1 MSYRFVMTEL
11 DLSALRSRMPSAMRS
26 ALGIVATTVLADATP
41 KVPMSMRSRGTNLR
55 GSGRARVMADNAA
68 QVEWGGDGKTS
79 RYAGPQHAGHAGGRV
94 FRNYTT
100 PGTGAKWTE
109 RAKAEREDAWR
120 RMFAQ
125 EYARRVH
132 G

>member
-1 MSYRFVMTEL
+1 MSVRV
-11 DLSALRSRMPSAMRS
+11 SMREFDWAAVKARLPQAKRA
-26 ALGIVATTVLADATP
+26 ALGIVAATVLADATP

-55 GSGRARVMADNAA
+55 GSGRARCMADGTAE
-68 QVEWGGDGKTS
+68 VEWGGDGKTS

-100 PGTGAKWTE
+100 PGTGPKWPE
-109 RAKAEREDAWR
+109 RARDERGGAWR
-120 RMFAQ
+120 AMFAQ
-125 EYARRVH
+125 EMARRVH

>member
-1 MSYRFVMTEL
+1 MSYRFVMRDI
-11 DLSALRSRMPSAMRS
+11 DLSALRSRMPSAMRGS
-26 ALGIVATTVLADATP
+26 LYVVAGTVLADATP
-41 KVPMSMRSRGTNLR
+41 KVPMSTRDSRGNLR
-55 GSGRARVMADNAA
+55 ASGTPRTMNDNTA

-100 PGTGAKWTE
+100 LGTGAKWTE
-109 RAKAEREDAWR
+109 KAKSEREGAWR